1 MVVCRKAIAI
11 QQVFLRFPYT
21 KLNIFSLFSEM
32 VELQAEN
39 VCKSHSCKDD
49 LFTNFVFGMV
59 VPEGWWMFCW
69 RNLETKLVEGIWR
82 YQASLSTIYLLGPSL
97 GTVFDKRKIDINWLE
112 FPKWSPI
119 YFHFLVIGTWTFWA
133 QKNHVEVCDLGA
145 FGGHYSS
152 WLNDTGLVTAYAFD
166 GTPRVEELTQGRVR
180 YAPLQEAKE
189 LPVPCDVPRS
199 DWSVCVC
206 VWVFWVGLMSNH
218 VYLLVDGLKF
228 ETYVQWHF
236 SRNLGKVQKSDF

>member
-1 MVVCRKAIAI
+1 MFA
-11 QQVFLRFPYT
+11 
-21 KLNIFSLFSEM
+21 SD
-32 VELQAEN
+32 
-39 VCKSHSCKDD
+39 SCQD
-49 LFTNFVFGMV
+49 LFTNFFFGMV

-69 RNLETKLVEGIWR
+69 RNLETKLIEGIWR

-97 GTVFDKRKIDINWLE
+97 GTAFDKRKIENRQLE
-112 FPKWSPI
+112 FPKWSPTYI
-119 YFHFLVIGTWTFWA
+119 DNVFFWYRAWTFWA
-133 QKNHVEVCDLGA
+133 QQTHVEVCDLGA

-189 LPVPCDVPRS
+189 LTVPCDVPRS

-206 VWVFWVGLMSNH
+206 VCEFFGWV
-218 VYLLVDGLKF
+218 
-228 ETYVQWHF
+228 
-236 SRNLGKVQKSDF
+236 